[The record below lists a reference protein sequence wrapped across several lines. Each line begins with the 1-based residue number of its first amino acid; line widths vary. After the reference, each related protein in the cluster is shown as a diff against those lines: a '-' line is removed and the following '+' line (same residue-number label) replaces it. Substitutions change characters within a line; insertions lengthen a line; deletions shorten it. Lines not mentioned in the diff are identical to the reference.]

1 MRKRWT
7 IWVLAGCGLAA
18 LIVVLAFPTER
29 QPEYNGRKLSEWLK
43 LYVQSQDPQAADA
56 VRHIGTNALPWLL
69 EWTDYQPPGWKM
81 RLWTNPPVAM
91 LRTGYARSV
100 YYWLLRSRA
109 SDREWP
115 ARSGFEILGSV
126 ARPALPELERRLAD
140 WQKPWRASLAMELYA
155 QIEGPGSVP
164 ALVRALASTN
174 TDSRKAAAFCLATLS
189 TNAAPAAPALRNALK
204 DPEWFVREM
213 AAKALQQIA
222 PEAPSDSTGQ
232 KNR

>member
-100 YYWLLRSRA
+100 YYWLRRSRA
-109 SDREWP
+109 SDREWA
-115 ARSGFEILGSV
+115 ARLGFEILGSV
-126 ARPALPELERRLAD
+126 ARPALPEAERRMAD
-140 WQKPWRASLAMELYA
+140 WRKPYRASGAMEFYTE
-155 QIEGPGSVP
+155 IEGSGSVP
-164 ALVRALASTN
+164 VLLRALVSTN
-174 TDSRKAAAFCLATLS
+174 ADCRQSAAFCLASLG
-189 TNAAPAAPALRNALK
+189 TNAAPAAPALSNALS
-204 DPEWFVREM
+204 DPDPLVRQF
-213 AAKALQQIA
+213 AGVALQRIA
-222 PEAPSDSTGQ
+222 PQTTNASGGR
-232 KNR
+232 KN